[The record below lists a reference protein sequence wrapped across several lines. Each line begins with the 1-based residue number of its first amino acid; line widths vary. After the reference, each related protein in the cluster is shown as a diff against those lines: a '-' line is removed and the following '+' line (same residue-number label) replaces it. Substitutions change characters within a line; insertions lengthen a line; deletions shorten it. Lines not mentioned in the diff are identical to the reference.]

1 MTIDPATVVY
11 EVNRVNRFLP
21 LPTFQ
26 KPYFVFRD
34 ETVVEQGCVSGTG
47 NDTALSSI

>member
-1 MTIDPATVVY
+1 MTGRAS
-11 EVNRVNRFLP
+11 RFLP

-34 ETVVEQGCVSGTG
+34 VQAGEPG
-47 NDTALSSI
+47 